1 MIQRVQSI
9 YLLLITVLMSFMLMR
24 PYAELTI
31 TNDQTLIFQCHAV
44 NIYTGDHVTGVYQT
58 TTPVIALVLIIGL
71 LSFGNIFFY
80 NRRIVQMRICM
91 VNMVLLLSLLIII
104 LIYYNAAKMS
114 LITNYASFRIPAIFP
129 LMSIVFNI
137 MAYRL
142 IHRDEL
148 LVNSYNRIR

>member
-31 TNDQTLIFQCHAV
+31 TNDQTLTFQCHAV
-44 NIYTGDHVTGVYQT
+44 KIYTGDQLTGVYQT
-58 TTPVIALVLIIGL
+58 TPPVIALVLIIGL

-91 VNMVLLLSLLIII
+91 VNMGLLLSLLMII

-114 LITNYASFRIPAIFP
+114 LITSYASFRIPAIFP